1 MKTPNNSK
9 TTEEVKE
16 AVSIVKYSTYK
27 LTLPIDKKLSHNFQ
41 SFCKD
46 LDTDASKQ
54 LRNYIERCVAD
65 RVLY

>member
-1 MKTPNNSK
+1 MKTPKNGK
-9 TTEEVKE
+9 ITKEVKE
-16 AVSIVKYSTYK
+16 AVGVVKYSTYK
-27 LTLPIDKKLSHNFQ
+27 LTLPIDKKLSHSFQ